1 VKAKMVA
8 SIDVLSAGRVILGIG
23 AGWVAAESAHAGRTV
38 RRAGRHDRRAPAGDA
53 GALAERRAGFDRKY
67 TRFAALR
74 VEPKPLRQPLHVFAP
89 QVHPA
94 FA

>member
-1 VKAKMVA
+1 MVA

-23 AGWVAAESAHAGRTV
+23 AGWVAAESAMLGV
-38 RRAGRHDRRAPAGDA
+38 PF
-53 GALAERRAGFDRKY
+53 AERGAMTDEHLRAMQEIWPSAEPASIGS
-67 TRFAALR
+67 TQGFAALR
-74 VEPKPLRQPLHVFAP
+74 VEPKPLRQPMHVFAP